1 MMNGMK
7 RLFATF
13 AASTLLAASALVATP
28 ASAQAS
34 GDNSGGYDDDCRED
48 ISGGGNQFPTPYG
61 CCRYEEAWGGWFIM
75 MVTHMEPC
83 SRYPIYSSPEP
94 LEETAEPAGQ

>member
-13 AASTLLAASALVATP
+13 AASTLLAASALAATP

-34 GDNSGGYDDDCRED
+34 GGDPDYYDDCRED
-48 ISGGGNQFPTPYG
+48 IGGGGNQFPTPYG

-75 MVTHMEPC
+75 MVTHMQPC
-83 SRYPIYSSPEP
+83 SRYDIYQSPEP
-94 LEETAEPAGQ
+94 VKETAEPAGQ